1 MFVGA
6 AAHITPALAAPR
18 LAASSIICCAA
29 DPEPDESKQAIGK
42 IFGFLYLGNFIVV
55 VTLGLIN
62 RFTDIRL
69 PPINS
74 LTDISN
80 NAMDAEIA
88 AGTLQPILAT
98 AWATNFWLDL
108 IRQYFAAAQDPS
120 FVADY
125 CATHAS
131 LCAGVVF

>member
-6 AAHITPALAAPR
+6 AQITPALSAPR
-18 LAASSIICCAA
+18 LAASSMICCAA
-29 DPEPDESKQAIGK
+29 DDPEPDESKQAIGK

-55 VTLGLIN
+55 VALGLVN

-131 LCAGVVF
+131 LCAGVVL

>member
-1 MFVGA
+1 MFVGP
-6 AAHITPALAAPR
+6 AHTLALSAPR
-18 LAASSIICCAA
+18 LAASSILCAA

-55 VTLGLIN
+55 VALGLVN

-80 NAMDAEIA
+80 NAMVAEIA

>member
-1 MFVGA
+1 MFVGP
-6 AAHITPALAAPR
+6 AHLTPALSAPR

-29 DPEPDESKQAIGK
+29 DPEPDESKQAFGK

-55 VTLGLIN
+55 VALGLVN

-131 LCAGVVF
+131 LCADVVF